1 MKHTLLKRSIR
12 GALVLCLSAAG
23 ASARAESWTDRTAL
37 NGFLSTHFHATD
49 DPLYFRSTRAD
60 NGINK
65 DGSFYGTK
73 LGLNITSHV
82 TDQMTVATQLFS
94 AIQEDNYHTHLDWA
108 FVRFNLSDAFAVR
121 TGKIKYPVGI
131 VNEYI
136 EVGVSYPWIQA
147 PLAIYSE
154 SSSGPQATRES
165 YTGAD
170 VLWNS
175 SSGDWTFGADLFGG
189 QVDLTGMTIKK
200 MLGLTARA
208 DWNDAV
214 LVQASHYTGEMA
226 PDDPTIGMGPMMDG
240 KSHSATVAGVKMDW
254 HNIVAYAESAKVK
267 MDVKMGG
274 ATPMNSDSWYAT
286 LGYRIMGRF
295 LPHYTHQKWDQDS
308 GNGQEISTIGL
319 NYSVSTNAVVKL
331 EYSNIKTD
339 GTGLFVDNAGNP
351 TAPAD
356 DVKMTSVALD
366 VVF

>member
-1 MKHTLLKRSIR
+1 MRNDLLRRSIR
-12 GALVLCLSAAG
+12 GALILGLSAAG
-23 ASARAESWTDRTAL
+23 ASAQAENWTDRTML
-37 NGFLSTHFHATD
+37 NGFLSTHVSATD
-49 DPLYFRSTRAD
+49 NPLYFESTRED
-60 NGINK
+60 NGINE

-82 TDQMTVATQLFS
+82 NKQMTVAAQLFS

-108 FVRFNLSDAFAVR
+108 FARFDLSDAFAVR

-131 VNEYI
+131 VNEYVD
-136 EVGVSYPWIQA
+136 VGVSYPWIQA
-147 PLAIYSE
+147 PIAIYSE
-154 SSSGPQATRES
+154 SQSGPQATRES

-170 VLWNS
+170 VLWNGV
-175 SSGDWTFGADLFGG
+175 SGDWTFGADLFGG

-200 MLGLTARA
+200 MIGLTARA

-214 LVQASHYTGEMA
+214 MVQASHYTGEMS
-226 PDDPTIGMGPMMDG
+226 PDDPTMGMGALMDG

-254 HNIVAYAESAKVK
+254 HNVVAYAESAKVK
-267 MDVKMGG
+267 MDVKMMGN
-274 ATPMNSDSWYAT
+274 TPMNSDSWYAT

-295 LPHYTHQKWDQDS
+295 LPHYTQQKWDQDS
-308 GNGQEISTIGL
+308 GNGHEISTIGL

-339 GTGLFVDNAGNP
+339 GAGLFVDDLGNP
-351 TAPAD
+351 TAPVD